1 VNSFKNHP
9 GRVDNVSVTTSTAR
23 LGTGLDAVLRHGRA
37 VGGTVRSWL
46 PRGNLLRPG
55 VWAARHR
62 MITRFALLQSVGLA
76 VFALAIG
83 SGPAHSILAFVVVA
97 APASVGLVTSAS
109 RRIRV
114 LSVVFSLMSASMTL
128 VDLTGGITEAHFH
141 FFVMLGVAALYQDW
155 SAFGL
160 CVLLTVVHHAVMGVI
175 DPKAVF
181 AGELER
187 ANPVKWAMVHG
198 GFILAASITH
208 VIAWKLNEQQ
218 ELQDSLTRL
227 PNRFSFVDR
236 LEALLTGTDEPV
248 AVLFVDIDNFKTIND
263 TSGHHVGDLAL
274 YHAAR
279 TMAGVIRS
287 RDVVG
292 RIGGDEFAVIILG
305 TAEDAG
311 LVAERILTALQ
322 APMSVGGREVFVTAS
337 IGIADTLLAASRDP
351 QDLLRDADLAMY
363 MAKSSGKNR
372 VVAYTPGLD
381 KTVLERAALLQDLRS
396 ALELGQFE
404 LNYQPTFTVTGAEQ
418 RMCGVEALLRWRHP
432 ERGMVPPMEFIALA
446 EESGDIK
453 AIGAWVLRTA
463 AAQVA
468 AWQRE
473 LPGCEQL
480 EVAVNLSPAQLRDPA
495 LLPNVSAALH
505 ESGLASGC
513 LILEVTETMLLS
525 DLDRAR
531 RQLDAVRA
539 MGAQVAID
547 DFGTGYS
554 SLSYLARLPADQVKI
569 DRSFVTDLAVSDT
582 SVALVRS
589 IVQLARALNL
599 DVQAEGVEEI
609 AQQRILSELGCP
621 RSQGFLYSRPLSTAE
636 FVTFATKLQPPAQ
649 GTVGAAG
656 DLGAKVL
663 AS

>member
-1 VNSFKNHP
+1 
-9 GRVDNVSVTTSTAR
+9 VTTSTAP
-23 LGTGLDAVLRHGRA
+23 LGSGLDAVLRHGRA
-37 VGGTVRSWL
+37 LGSLARSWL

-62 MITRFALLQSVGLA
+62 MITRFALLQAAGLA
-76 VFALAIG
+76 PFGLAIG
-83 SGPAHSILAFVVVA
+83 SGPSNSLFAFVVVA
-97 APASVGLVTSAS
+97 APACVGLLTSVPH
-109 RRIRV
+109 RV
-114 LSVVFSLMSASMTL
+114 RMLSVVFSLMSASMML
-128 VDLTGGITEAHFH
+128 VDLTGGVTEAHFH

-160 CVLLTVVHHAVMGVI
+160 CVLLTVVHHAVMGVV
-175 DPKAVF
+175 DPNAVF

-187 ANPVKWAMVHG
+187 AHPVKWAMVHG

-218 ELQDSLTRL
+218 ELHDSLTRL
-227 PNRFSFVDR
+227 PNRLSFVDK
-236 LEALLTGTDEPV
+236 LEALLAASDQPV

-263 TSGHHVGDLAL
+263 SSGHHVGDLAL

-279 TMAGVIRS
+279 TMAEVIRS
-287 RDVVG
+287 HDVVG
-292 RIGGDEFAVIILG
+292 RIGGDEFAVIIPG

-311 LVAERILTALQ
+311 LVADRILTALQ
-322 APMSVGGREVFVTAS
+322 SPMSVDGRDVFVTAS
-337 IGIADTLLAASRDP
+337 IGIVDTALAASRDP
-351 QDLLRDADLAMY
+351 HDLLRDADLAMY

-372 VVAYTPGLD
+372 VVAYTPGVD
-381 KTVLERAALLQDLRS
+381 KTVLERAALLQDLRA
-396 ALELGQFE
+396 ALELGQFA
-404 LNYQPTFTVTGAEQ
+404 LYYQPTFTVVGAEQ

-432 ERGMVPPMEFIALA
+432 GRGMVPPMEFIPLA

-495 LLPNVSAALH
+495 LLSNVSSALH

-582 SVALVRS
+582 AVALVRS

-599 DVQAEGVEEI
+599 DIQAEGVEEV

-621 RSQGFLYSRPLSTAE
+621 RSQGFLYSRPLPIE
-636 FVTFATKLQPPAQ
+636 DFVTFAAAMQRRGPGVPVTPAALN
-649 GTVGAAG
+649 GKA
-656 DLGAKVL
+656 L